1 MNRPP
6 SSPFCAVRVGL
17 LPCVYVPAG
26 LPAYRRKERA
36 ERLRL
41 RLRLRLVERVLLL
54 LLLEG
59 EIERLHLRFLLLR
72 LGTLLLEGLDL
83 GARVVEL
90 QGERA
95 DVLLEL
101 VGELLQLGES
111 GEAEAT
117 SADSFSRGERGR
129 WYRRRRS
136 SRRLYSSSMRVLAV
150 CWVGGG

>member
-1 MNRPP
+1 M
-6 SSPFCAVRVGL
+6 
-17 LPCVYVPAG
+17 
-26 LPAYRRKERA
+26 
-36 ERLRL
+36 
-41 RLRLRLVERVLLL
+41 LL

-111 GEAEAT
+111 GGAART
-117 SADSFSRGERGR
+117 SADSFSSGERER
-129 WYRRRRS
+129 WGRRRRS

-150 CWVGGG
+150 CCVGGG

>member
-1 MNRPP
+1 M
-6 SSPFCAVRVGL
+6 
-17 LPCVYVPAG
+17 
-26 LPAYRRKERA
+26 
-36 ERLRL
+36 
-41 RLRLRLVERVLLL
+41 LL

-111 GEAEAT
+111 GGARRT
-117 SADSFSRGERGR
+117 SADSFSRGEREKGGINGDGAR
-129 WYRRRRS
+129 GACTPLPCAFWRCAGWEEDNRRRTSEEFSKRS
-136 SRRLYSSSMRVLAV
+136 CV
-150 CWVGGG
+150 

>member
-6 SSPFCAVRVGL
+6 SSAFCAVRVGL
-17 LPCVYVPAG
+17 LPCVYVPAR
-26 LPAYRRKERA
+26 LPAYRREERA

-41 RLRLRLVERVLLL
+41 RLVERRLLL

-59 EIERLHLRFLLLR
+59 EIERLHLSFLLLR
-72 LGTLLLEGLDL
+72 LGTILLEGWDL
-83 GARVVEL
+83 GARGVEL

-111 GEAEAT
+111 AGAEAY
-117 SADSFSRGERGR
+117 FGGF
-129 WYRRRRS
+129 
-136 SRRLYSSSMRVLAV
+136 VL
-150 CWVGGG
+150 

>member
-1 MNRPP
+1 M
-6 SSPFCAVRVGL
+6 
-17 LPCVYVPAG
+17 
-26 LPAYRRKERA
+26 
-36 ERLRL
+36 
-41 RLRLRLVERVLLL
+41 LL

-111 GEAEAT
+111 GGARRT
-117 SADSFSRGERGR
+117 SADSFSRGERER
-129 WYRRRRS
+129 WYKRRRS

-150 CWVGGG
+150 CWVGEDNRRRTSEEFSKRSCV

>member
-1 MNRPP
+1 M
-6 SSPFCAVRVGL
+6 
-17 LPCVYVPAG
+17 
-26 LPAYRRKERA
+26 
-36 ERLRL
+36 
-41 RLRLRLVERVLLL
+41 LL

-83 GARVVEL
+83 GARVVER

-111 GEAEAT
+111 GGAGRT
-117 SADSFSRGERGR
+117 SADSFSRGERER
-129 WYRRRRS
+129 WYKRRRS

-150 CWVGGG
+150 CWVGEDNRRRTSEEFSKRSCV